1 MHDVTPSPPHKVVTR
16 TRATPAALF
25 NCLRLARALR
35 TCPAVVAAVRFAR
48 GQSAVE
54 CGLALV
60 GGGVPLGGL
69 AAERC
74 TVHCS

>member
-1 MHDVTPSPPHKVVTR
+1 MHGVPPPLTHKVVKR

-25 NCLRLARALR
+25 NCLRLARYLA
-35 TCPAVVAAVRFAR
+35 CPAVVAAVRFAR
-48 GQSAVE
+48 GQGAVE

-69 AAERC
+69 PAERC